1 MFNAI
6 AGNTHG
12 NNGRTPGDPDKLS
25 LFYFLFF
32 LFFLLFL
39 FFYFYIFLSSPPMI
53 VCLFGERREKKGIET
68 YAQNLVQHV
77 SHPYLI

>member
-1 MFNAI
+1 MYNAI

-25 LFYFLFF
+25 LFYFLIFI
-32 LFFLLFL
+32 
-39 FFYFYIFLSSPPMI
+39 FYFFNIFFIFLSSPPMI
-53 VCLFGERREKKGIET
+53 VCWFGERREKKGIET